1 MQPVEET
8 SRDTIKPS
16 DETSALD
23 LCNEDS
29 VRSDKHLKRDKEQD
43 SCTKFEVPDV
53 KYLLYEDEWD
63 FKVRFMRKF

>member
-8 SRDTIKPS
+8 SRDMMSPS
-16 DETSALD
+16 IEISALD
-23 LCNEDS
+23 LSNEDS
-29 VRSDKHLKRDKEQD
+29 IRCDEHLKTDKEQD
-43 SCTKFEVPDV
+43 SRTKFEAPDV